1 MEHANNIPASPD
13 TKWSPRRELLPISCT
28 TERYFQIGNTRTSR
42 HATGGSCRCPTHG
55 KPKGV
60 FAEVTLIQ
68 LLDRVPE
75 SGGFRT
81 RRTPEEM
88 HDEQVRL
95 KSLGFLGAGLILA
108 AAPFVSARAAD
119 RCDVARTGGEAR
131 ACAAAAQGPTELRR
145 FVERTRAIYGLYY
158 WDYAPHAEAAA
169 AAAPAPDA
177 AKLASVVTEIDHAV
191 APK

>member
-1 MEHANNIPASPD
+1 MNRFD
-13 TKWSPRRELLPISCT
+13 
-28 TERYFQIGNTRTSR
+28 
-42 HATGGSCRCPTHG
+42 
-55 KPKGV
+55 
-60 FAEVTLIQ
+60 
-68 LLDRVPE
+68 
-75 SGGFRT
+75 
-81 RRTPEEM
+81 
-88 HDEQVRL
+88 L
-95 KSLGFLGAGLILA
+95 KSIGLLSAGLILA